1 MAFSGGAA
9 QHNGLTPRE
18 VLISGDYNGNSVPV
32 AVTSDGILPVNVV
45 SEGESL
51 TDDAGAQTVVSVDE
65 DPSVVLAAADPTR
78 TMLWFYNNGPN
89 TVYLN
94 KDAAAVATTGQPL
107 VMGGTLILSG
117 PEAQKGWQGI
127 CAAGETAGV
136 RRQFGVTA

>member
-1 MAFSGGAA
+1 MGADQKGANPTPVIPTTWGASG
-9 QHNGLTPRE
+9 NIPTP
-18 VLISGDYNGNSVPV
+18 VSSANP
-32 AVTSDGILPVNVV
+32 LPVDVV
-45 SEGESL
+45 SSVEEEPL
-51 TDDAGAQTVVSVDE
+51 TDAAGAQTVVPVDE
-65 DPSVVLAAADPTR
+65 DPSVVLAAADPLR

-117 PEAQKGWQGI
+117 SEAKKGWQGI